1 MQHFEH
7 RTPRTTAAVAAP
19 APAPTWSRQGALIV
33 ALGALAAL
41 AGCAGLPAVP
51 RTAEPATPPA
61 APAAWQAPAPAPTP
75 AAAAPVPASA
85 WWTGF
90 GDPLLPAVVEAAQA
104 ASPTVSAAA
113 ARIEQARAA
122 LTGARAGMLPRLEAA
137 GSITQSRATPGTPS
151 TDVSTLG
158 LQAGWELDLFG
169 ARAAARDAAAGR
181 LRAADAERHAIRTAV
196 AAEVGSTF
204 VALRAC
210 EAQIAPV
217 AADATS
223 REQTAA
229 LTEQSARAGIV
240 APASAALAR
249 ASAAQGRAQL
259 AQQRA
264 ACDLLVKALVSLTA
278 LDEADLR
285 ARLAAAS
292 ARQPQP
298 AALPPLGVPA
308 DLLARRPDLVAATH
322 AVEAAA
328 ADRTQATAE
337 RWPQVSL
344 AGSIGTTRIASSA
357 GAIDGTTFSVG
368 PLAVTLPL
376 FDGGRRAAGEAAAR
390 AAYDDAVVQL
400 RGALRGA
407 VREVEDALV
416 ALQSTAAREAD
427 VGIATEGF
435 AASLAAAEA
444 RWRGGVGSLFELEDA
459 RRSALAAQSAL
470 VELRRERAT
479 AWINLYRA
487 LGGGFEPDR
496 TASR

>member
-1 MQHFEH
+1 MDKPIH
-7 RTPRTTAAVAAP
+7 RTAHWRSKHALMA
-19 APAPTWSRQGALIV
+19 ALI
-33 ALGALAAL
+33 ASL
-41 AGCAGLPAVP
+41 AGCAGLPELP
-51 RTAEPATPPA
+51 PAA
-61 APAAWQAPAPAPTP
+61 APAAPPPAPAQWQAPAPATG
-75 AAAAPVPASA
+75 AADPLAAVA
-85 WWTGF
+85 WWSGF
-90 GDPLLPAVVEAAQA
+90 GDPLLPALIEAAQG
-104 ASPTVSAAA
+104 ASPTLAAAA
-113 ARIEQARAA
+113 ARIEAARAA
-122 LTGARAGMLPRLEAA
+122 LAGARAGLMPRLEAA
-137 GSITQSRATPGTPS
+137 GSVTQSRSAPGTS
-151 TDVSTLG
+151 SIDVATLG

-169 ARAAARDAAAGR
+169 ARAAARDAAGQR
-181 LRAADAERHAIRTAV
+181 LRAADAQRHAIRTAV
-196 AAEVGSTF
+196 AAEVGTAF

-210 EAQIAPV
+210 EAQLGPV
-217 AADATS
+217 AADAAS
-223 REQTAA
+223 REQTAT

-264 ACDLLVKALVSLTA
+264 TCDLLVKALVALAA
-278 LDEADLR
+278 LDEPDLR
-285 ARLAAAS
+285 SRLAAAG

-308 DLLARRPDLVAATH
+308 DLLARRPDLVAAAH

-337 RWPQVSL
+337 RWPQVTL
-344 AGSIGTTRIASSA
+344 AGSVGTTRVATAA
-357 GAIDGTTFSVG
+357 GAVDGTTFSVG

-376 FDGGRRAAGEAAAR
+376 FDGGRRAAGEVAAR
-390 AAYDDAVVQL
+390 AAYDDAVTQL
-400 RGALRGA
+400 QGALRGA

-435 AASLAAAEA
+435 AASLRAAEA

-496 TASR
+496 PALR

>member
-1 MQHFEH
+1 MDKPIH
-7 RTPRTTAAVAAP
+7 RTA
-19 APAPTWSRQGALIV
+19 SRRATP
-33 ALGALAAL
+33 ALAAALLASL
-41 AGCAGLPAVP
+41 AGCAGWPELP
-51 RTAEPATPPA
+51 RTA
-61 APAAWQAPAPAPTP
+61 APAAPPPAPAQWQAPAPAAG
-75 AAAAPVPASA
+75 AADPLAAVA
-85 WWTGF
+85 WWSGF
-90 GDPLLPAVVEAAQA
+90 GDPLLPVLVEVAQA
-104 ASPTVSAAA
+104 ASPTVAAAA
-113 ARIEQARAA
+113 ARIEAARAA
-122 LTGARAGMLPRLEAA
+122 LAGARAGQLPRLEAA
-137 GSITQSRATPGTPS
+137 GSVTQSRSTPGTSS
-151 TDVSTLG
+151 TDVATIG

-169 ARAAARDAAAGR
+169 ARAAARDAAAQR
-181 LRAADAERHAIRTAV
+181 LRAADLQRDAVRIAV
-196 AAEVGSTF
+196 AAEVGTAF

-210 EAQIAPV
+210 EAQLVPV
-217 AADATS
+217 AADAAS
-223 REQTAA
+223 REQTAD
-229 LTEQSARAGIV
+229 LTARSARAGIV

-264 ACDLLVKALVSLTA
+264 ACDLLVKALVALTA
-278 LDEADLR
+278 LGEPDLR
-285 ARLAAAS
+285 SRLAAAT

-298 AALPPLGVPA
+298 SALPPLGVPA
-308 DLLARRPDLVAATH
+308 DLLARRPDLVAARH

-337 RWPQVSL
+337 RWPQVTL
-344 AGSIGTTRIASSA
+344 AGSVGTTRVATAA
-357 GAIDGTTFSVG
+357 GAVDGTTFSVG

-376 FDGGRRAAGEAAAR
+376 FDGGRRAAGEVAAR
-390 AAYDDAVVQL
+390 AAYDDAVAQL
-400 RGALRGA
+400 QGALRGA

-435 AASLAAAEA
+435 AASLRAAEA

-487 LGGGFEPDR
+487 LGAGFEPDR
-496 TASR
+496 TAPR

>member
-1 MQHFEH
+1 MGRPH
-7 RTPRTTAAVAAP
+7 RTCPRP
-19 APAPTWSRQGALIV
+19 GMAPT
-33 ALGALAAL
+33 LAVAL
-41 AGCAGLPAVP
+41 AGILAGCTALPELP
-51 RTAEPATPPA
+51 RQAGPATPPA
-61 APAAWQAPAPAPTP
+61 APPRWQAPAPP
-75 AAAAPVPASA
+75 AAAGPVSAGA
-85 WWTGF
+85 WWSGF
-90 GDPLLPAVVEAAQA
+90 GDPLLPVLVEAAQA
-104 ASPTVSAAA
+104 ASPTLSAAA
-113 ARIEQARAA
+113 ARIESARAA
-122 LTGARAGMLPRLEAA
+122 LAAARAGLLPRLEAG
-137 GSITQSRATPGTPS
+137 GSITQSRSTPGAS
-151 TDVSTLG
+151 TVDLATFG

-169 ARAAARDAAAGR
+169 ARTAARDATAQR
-181 LRAADAERHAIRTAV
+181 LRAADAERHAVRTAV
-196 AAEVGSTF
+196 AAEVGSAF

-210 EAQIAPV
+210 EAQVAPV
-217 AADATS
+217 AADAAS
-223 REQTAA
+223 REQTATLTA
-229 LTEQSARAGIV
+229 LSARAGIV
-240 APASAALAR
+240 APANAALAR

-264 ACDLLVKALVSLTA
+264 ACDLLVKALVVLTA
-278 LDEADLR
+278 LDEGDLR

-298 AALPPLGVPA
+298 AALPPLGLPA
-308 DLLARRPDLVAATH
+308 DLLARRPDLVAAAH

-328 ADRTQATAE
+328 AERTQAAAE

-344 AGSIGTTRIASSA
+344 AGSIGTTRLSTAS
-357 GAIDGTTFSVG
+357 GAADGTTFSIG

-376 FDGGRRAAGEAAAR
+376 FDGGRRAAGEQAAR

-400 RGALRGA
+400 QAALRGA

-427 VGIATEGF
+427 VDIAGEGF
-435 AASLAAAEA
+435 AASLRAAEA

-487 LGGGFEPDR
+487 LGGGFEPER
-496 TASR
+496 TAAR